1 MKSVAK
7 FLSLW
12 EAVDFCDAY
21 KHSNL
26 HIEKEL
32 DGRYHVYDM
41 EVNNESE

>member
-12 EAVDFCDAY
+12 EAIDFCDAY